1 MLFKSKNQ
9 MIAIDI
15 GTNKT
20 KVVVGSCDAAKNGGG
35 KNHKITVDEIFAF
48 DTPLSE
54 AQQPTTKTEEP
65 VYTGSQ
71 VTEEYKPFF
80 NELQLK
86 TILEDELSKR
96 KVKTDNATIT
106 IDNKP
111 LITRE
116 MVMPKAT
123 GDKLRSMIKHEIEE
137 YLPINVDQYLV
148 DYRILEEVMEGDV
161 EKYKLLVGALP
172 RKIGKY
178 YYDFLKSLHREPVA
192 LDTES
197 NVISKG
203 FERDLKINGQDVGVG
218 GKTIAYIDIGYSN
231 IEMNVIEKG
240 ILKFTRTLE
249 NGVKDIEENVVV
261 EEDRGKIEEEHIG
274 NWLQSLE
281 RMFLFFTS
289 RETDRKIH
297 EIYLYGGGAKLKGL
311 SEKMEGA
318 LEIPTKVIE
327 NLDIIEFNKS
337 CEDCP
342 LSVYLNAILSLIR
355 K

>member
-15 GTNKT
+15 GTKKT

-35 KNHKITVDEIFAF
+35 KNHAITINEIFAF
-48 DTPLSE
+48 DTPMKESHDP
-54 AQQPTTKTEEP
+54 AAKVEEP
-65 VYTGSQ
+65 VYTGSN
-71 VTEEYKPFF
+71 VVEEYKPFF

-106 IDNKP
+106 INNKP

-116 MVMPKAT
+116 MVMPKAS
-123 GDKLRSMIKHEIEE
+123 DEKLRGMIKYEIEE

-148 DYRILEEVMEGDV
+148 DYRILEEVKEGDV

-178 YYDFLKSLHREPVA
+178 YYDFLKSIHREPMA

-197 NVISKG
+197 NVIAKG
-203 FERDLKINGQDVGVG
+203 FEKNLKINGKDVNVG
-218 GKTIAYIDIGYSN
+218 EKTIAYINIGYSN
-231 IEMNVIEKG
+231 IEMNVIDKG
-240 ILKFTRTLE
+240 ILKFTRTLD
-249 NGVKDIEENVVV
+249 NGLKDIEEQIVI
-261 EEDRGKIEEEHIG
+261 EEDREKIEEEHV
-274 NWLQSLE
+274 NKWLQSLE
-281 RMFLFFTS
+281 RMFLFYTS

-297 EIYLYGGGAKLKGL
+297 EIYLYGGGSNVKELP
-311 SEKMEGA
+311 EKMYTA
-318 LEIPTKVIE
+318 LEIPTTLIKD
-327 NLDIIEFNKS
+327 LDIIDFNKS

-342 LSVYLNAILSLIR
+342 LSLYLNAILSLIR

>member
-15 GTNKT
+15 GTKKT

-35 KNHKITVDEIFAF
+35 KNHSITIDEIFAF
-48 DTPLSE
+48 DTPVKE
-54 AQQPTTKTEEP
+54 KPTPEVSPEDR

-106 IDNKP
+106 MNNKP

-116 MVMPKAT
+116 MIMPKAS
-123 GDKLRSMIKHEIEE
+123 DEKLRGMIKYEIEE

-148 DYRILEEVMEGDV
+148 DYKILEEVKEGDV

-178 YYDFLKSLHREPVA
+178 YYDFLKSIHREPMA

-197 NVISKG
+197 NIIAKG
-203 FERDLKINGQDVGVG
+203 FEKNLKINGKDVNVDE
-218 GKTIAYIDIGYSN
+218 KTIAYIDIGYSN
-231 IEMNVIEKG
+231 IEMNVIDRG
-240 ILKFTRTLE
+240 ILKFTRTLD
-249 NGVKDIEENVVV
+249 NGLQDIEDDIVV
-261 EEDRGKIEEEHIG
+261 EEDREKIEQEHISK
-274 NWLQSLE
+274 WLQSLE
-281 RMFLFFTS
+281 RMFLFYTS

-297 EIYLYGGGAKLKGL
+297 EIYLYGGGSNLKEL
-311 SEKMEGA
+311 PEKMHQA
-318 LEIPTKVIE
+318 LEIPATLIKE
-327 NLDIIEFNKS
+327 LDIIHFNKS
-337 CEDCP
+337 CEDCS
-342 LSVYLNAILSLIR
+342 LSIYLNAILSLIR